1 MLNAEERKLEKPLDE
16 AAGNGEI
23 TDQIANQALA
33 SKVIVDFIVVW
44 THDERSLT
52 DYSVKLTV
60 GNSYGISSHN
70 VLRH

>member
-1 MLNAEERKLEKPLDE
+1 MEKPLDE

-44 THDERSLT
+44 THEERSLT
-52 DYSVKLTV
+52 DYSV
-60 GNSYGISSHN
+60 
-70 VLRH
+70 

>member
-1 MLNAEERKLEKPLDE
+1 MNAEERKLEKPLGE

-33 SKVIVDFIVVW
+33 SKVIVGFIVVW

-52 DYSVKLTV
+52 DYSV
-60 GNSYGISSHN
+60 
-70 VLRH
+70 